1 MGDKVWDWFLPIRPT
16 PGDGVRF
23 EYNQD
28 LVDKLRKRARKI
40 LRAQLAQSTSNT
52 GGNRLLPGP
61 MDEKEVSTLGGSV
74 QRV

>member
-23 EYNQD
+23 EYNQY

-40 LRAQLAQSTSNT
+40 LRAQSAQSTSNT
-52 GGNRLLPGP
+52 GGNRLFPGL
-61 MDEKEVSTLGGSV
+61 MDEKEVSTLSGSV